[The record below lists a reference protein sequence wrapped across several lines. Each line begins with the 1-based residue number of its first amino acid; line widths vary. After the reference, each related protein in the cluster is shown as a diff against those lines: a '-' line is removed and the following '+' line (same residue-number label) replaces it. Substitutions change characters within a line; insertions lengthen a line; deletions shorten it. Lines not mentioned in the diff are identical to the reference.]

1 MKVNDIKAAI
11 FPSVKKK
18 ENVSVSA
25 AGISEFPSD
34 ARLNTSTS
42 HIGPLVFEVQ
52 ESDRKSIPA
61 NMPCNTSGHIGG
73 LNKGDILALEQE
85 NIQCAENSDFV
96 KKVHTIPDA
105 NMVPCANTSKP
116 PSALV
121 QGEGN
126 DMATT
131 IGSKVLY
138 DGSESVCKDLT
149 GFSIKV
155 GSILINW
162 KEKKEG
168 EKEANDHGKRCMKI
182 AAVSPPINEVTQ
194 LMSKPRTALL
204 KGGEDDEPMAPQ
216 IVTDYDHDKKC
227 FLSDNADGKFTTSG
241 LSSKIIFRGAILCM
255 KEEKK
260 MTRNYIQIGSMHVEI
275 G

>member
-1 MKVNDIKAAI
+1 LGRPWQFDLDATHGGRSNTYSFIHKGVHHILKPMKESDIKAHVFAGATR
-11 FPSVKKK
+11 KK
-18 ENVSVSA
+18 
-25 AGISEFPSD
+25 
-34 ARLNTSTS
+34 
-42 HIGPLVFEVQ
+42 
-52 ESDRKSIPA
+52 
-61 NMPCNTSGHIGG
+61 SG
-73 LNKGDILALEQE
+73 
-85 NIQCAENSDFV
+85 
-96 KKVHTIPDA
+96 VHT
-105 NMVPCANTSKP
+105 TSKP
-116 PSALV
+116 RTALV

-194 LMSKPRTALL
+194 LMSKPRTALF
-204 KGGEDDEPMAPQ
+204 KGGEDDESKVHQ
-216 IVTDYDHDKKC
+216 INSVVNVEDSEYKAAAMSRKHSFIGVMYRTKC
-227 FLSDNADGKFTTSG
+227 EVNTRKF
-241 LSSKIIFRGAILCM
+241 
-255 KEEKK
+255 
-260 MTRNYIQIGSMHVEI
+260 IQIGSMQVEC
-275 G
+275 